1 MYGQTLQAMRETG
14 SVLLMSGERAEGQL
28 IDRIYPEPFP
38 PGRGRFIRRGVPP
51 HIIQVAQ
58 TKPAQ
63 PKPAQPKPAQSK
75 PAQSQS
81 DVRQGRPE

>member
-1 MYGQTLQAMRETG
+1 MQAMRDTG

-38 PGRGRFIRRGVPP
+38 PGRGRFVRRGVPP
-51 HIIQVAQ
+51 HIVQVARTKPAQAKPAQ

-63 PKPAQPKPAQSK
+63 SK
-75 PAQSQS
+75 PDA
-81 DVRQGRPE
+81 RQRQP